1 MTIGTYY
8 IKNPA
13 QLPEIICNN
22 AQKLIYYTSIIDYK
36 WSTP

>member
-13 QLPEIICNN
+13 RLPKIICKT
-22 AQKLIYYTSIIDYK
+22 AQKLIYYTSITDDK
-36 WSTP
+36 RSTP